1 MTHLGSRMLEELQR
15 RNYADSTIESYL
27 RAVERFVRHFKTPP
41 DQLGADQLRQY
52 QLAPSVSATPDG
64 TVAWLP
70 RPWSATCPPCASST

>member
-41 DQLGADQLRQY
+41 DQLGAEP
-52 QLAPSVSATPDG
+52 APSVSATPD
-64 TVAWLP
+64 P
-70 RPWSATCPPCASST
+70 EP